1 MSTVCSACGARTDA
15 KPICEGCAAI
25 RRHRAME
32 ELEELGARYERNVV
46 SVILGEPAVPPVDM
60 KEEYTHE

>member
-46 SVILGEPAVPPVDM
+46 SVILV